1 MQRFFMEVKNQNCII
16 LDKEDSNHVVK
27 SLRMRVG
34 ENLCVCDAKQ
44 NDYLCAIEKI
54 NNGEVFLKIL
64 EKKKNKTEPTI
75 NLHLFQAVPKL
86 NKLEFIIQKSI
97 ELGAT
102 KITPVLTRNC
112 VATIAKKNIDKKML
126 RLEKIVRQAAC
137 QSQRGVLPKV
147 LPVLN
152 FKQTIEEIKKKD
164 LKILFYEYAKESL
177 NNIELQEKK
186 EVGILIGSEGGFTEQ
201 EVLYAKEQ
209 GVLIKSLGKRILRCE
224 TAPICS
230 ISLIMY
236 LTGNL

>member
-1 MQRFFMEVKNQNCII
+1 MQRFFMEVKDQNCII

-34 ENLCVCDAKQ
+34 ENLCICDAKQ
-44 NDYLCAIEKI
+44 TDYLCVIEKI
-54 NNGEVFLKIL
+54 NSGEVFLKVL
-64 EKKKNKTEPTI
+64 EKKENETEPTI

-86 NKLEFIIQKSI
+86 NKLEFILQKAV
-97 ELGAT
+97 ELGVK
-102 KITPVLTRNC
+102 KITPVLTKNC
-112 VATIAKKNIDKKML
+112 VATITDKNIDKKTK
-126 RLEKIVRQAAC
+126 RLEKIAKQAAC
-137 QSQRGVLPKV
+137 QSQRGILPKV

-152 FKQTIEEIKKKD
+152 FKEAIEEIRKKD

-177 NNIELQEKK
+177 NNIELKEKK